1 MIEGV
6 LRHCTEM
13 SIDKQYVDSH
23 GQSEVGFAFCRLLHF
38 QLLPR
43 LKGIRRQ
50 KLYTFE
56 AGAAE
61 RFPNLG
67 LINSLREAAPTRFAL
82 SAIRSYGGIR
92 DRTPDRNCAEVVA
105 IHPPGDP

>member
-13 SIDKQYVDSH
+13 SIDKQYVDRH
-23 GQSEVGFAFCRLLHF
+23 GQSEVGFAFCRLLNF

-67 LINSLREAAPTRFAL
+67 LILSAKPLKRDLL

-92 DRTPDRNCAEVVA
+92 DRTPDRNCA
-105 IHPPGDP
+105 D